1 MTVMAADPILARRAE
16 IQQIAQDTAR
26 RRQLFSRFG
35 MLVCRACLVIAL
47 IPLVALLVYVVIR
60 GASAWNWAFFS
71 HLPTPAGIPGG
82 GISNAIVGSVVID
95 VIAAAAAIPFGIGAG
110 LFLSHSDGRIA
121 SVLRLS
127 ADVLSGVPSIVVA
140 IFAYIVLVSRHPGS
154 LGHFSGVAAS
164 FAIGIIMLPIIIRA
178 SETAIR
184 GVPQVLSE
192 AALALGAR
200 RATVARKVVLPTALP
215 GLITA
220 VLLAVA
226 RGAGETAPLLF
237 TAIGSQFMAWSPL
250 KPMNA
255 IPLVIYQNGIQA
267 YPDLVKIAWGSALFL
282 VVAVLILSVGSRMVA
297 TRLRRVRRD

>member
-1 MTVMAADPILARRAE
+1 MTVMAVDPVLARRAE
-16 IQQIAQDTAR
+16 IQQIAQHTAD
-26 RRQLFSRFG
+26 RRQLLSRLAI
-35 MLVCRACLVIAL
+35 LVCRACLIIAL
-47 IPLVALLVYVVIR
+47 IPLVALLAYVVIR

-95 VIAAAAAIPFGIGAG
+95 AIAAAGAIPFGIAAG
-110 LFLSHSDGRIA
+110 LFLSQSDGRFA
-121 SVLRLS
+121 GALRLA

-140 IFAYIVLVSRHPGS
+140 IFAYVVLVSRHSGS

-164 FAIGIIMLPIIIRA
+164 FAIGILMLPIIMRA

-192 AALALGAR
+192 AGLALGAR
-200 RATVARKVVLPTALP
+200 KATVARSVVLPAALP

-250 KPMNA
+250 KPMNVV
-255 IPLVIYQNGIQA
+255 PLVIYQNGIQA

-282 VVAVLILSVGSRMVA
+282 VVAVLILSVGSRLVA
-297 TRLRRVRRD
+297 ARLRRVRHD